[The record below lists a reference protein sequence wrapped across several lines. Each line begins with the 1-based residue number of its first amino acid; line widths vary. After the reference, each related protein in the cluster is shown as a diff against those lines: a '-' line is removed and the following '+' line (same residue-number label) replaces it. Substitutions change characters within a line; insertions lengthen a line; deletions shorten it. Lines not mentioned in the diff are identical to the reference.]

1 MTSSESKR
9 TMLEQ
14 VTGDSR
20 SEGRVL
26 VKAGLWLSA
35 REATAHDYFA
45 MHNGFKTE
53 TATKKI
59 KGWRRETGTF
69 EIIENKVE
77 TGTP

>member
-1 MTSSESKR
+1 MREDRLK
-9 TMLEQ
+9 
-14 VTGDSR
+14 
-20 SEGRVL
+20 RVL

-45 MHNGFKTE
+45 VHNGFKTE

-59 KGWRRETGTF
+59 KGWRREIGTF
-69 EIIENKVE
+69 EIISQDRKQENKVE

>member
-1 MTSSESKR
+1 MREDG
-9 TMLEQ
+9 LQ
-14 VTGDSR
+14 
-20 SEGRVL
+20 RVL

-35 REATAHDYFA
+35 QEATAQDYFA
-45 MHNGFKTE
+45 VHNGFKTE

-69 EIIENKVE
+69 EIISQDRKQENKVE